1 MNKTWQPISFLLS
14 SLLLALSLST
24 VHAESII
31 DSPDRSKPEPVAYI
45 EIFAD
50 AEGETHFREN
60 SISLTTKSYA
70 PPAIPLTVSNPQE
83 ARAVAFL
90 SVPPGWIGDWHPT
103 PVKQFIFILSG
114 NTEVEVSD
122 GEIRQFGE
130 GDIVLAADTT
140 GKGHITRTVGSSKA
154 VLAAVP
160 LAK

>member
-1 MNKTWQPISFLLS
+1 MKKTRQPISLLLS
-14 SLLLALSLST
+14 SLFLVLSIPA
-24 VHAESII
+24 VHA
-31 DSPDRSKPEPVAYI
+31 DSFVDSQDRSKPEPVTYV

-50 AEGETHFREN
+50 TEGETHFRES

-70 PPAIPLTVSNPQE
+70 PPAIPLAVSSPQK

-90 SVPPGWIGDWHPT
+90 SVPPGWIGDWHPA
-103 PVKQFIFILSG
+103 PAEQFIFILSG

-122 GEIRQFGE
+122 GEIRQFAE

-140 GKGHITRTVGSSKA
+140 GKGHITRTVGTKKA